1 MDFITTF
8 AENFLKNEFLGG
20 RWFPI
25 LLHILYMIAKG
36 LVVKL
41 VEERLE
47 ELAAKSADNELF
59 IVDVSVSASND
70 IQVYIDGMSGVTV
83 EQCISVSRNVEHNL
97 DREEDDFSL
106 QVSSP
111 GLSKGFKVKQQYTKN
126 TGREIEVL
134 TADDQKLE
142 GLLKESNEEGI
153 VLETSKREK
162 VEGHKKKQLVVK
174 EYNLKYDEI
183 KSAKAVISFK

>member
-1 MDFITTF
+1 MDIITTF
-8 AENFLKNEFLGG
+8 AENFLKNEFLGDL
-20 RWFPI
+20 WFPI
-25 LLHILYMIAKG
+25 LLHILYMIAKE

-41 VEERLE
+41 VEERLDKLVE
-47 ELAAKSADNELF
+47 EGAGDEMF
-59 IVDVSVSASND
+59 VVDVTISANND
-70 IQVYIDGMSGVTV
+70 IMVYVDGMHGITV

-97 DREEDDFSL
+97 DREDEDFSL

-111 GLSKGFKVKQQYTKN
+111 GLTRPFKIQKQYEKYTGK
-126 TGREIEVL
+126 EIEVL
-134 TADDQKLE
+134 TEDEQKLE
-142 GLLKESNEEGI
+142 GLLKSSSKEGI

-174 EYNLKYDEI
+174 EHNLKYDEI